1 MRRLLLILLLAL
13 SLTGCGDAPQNAI
26 RMGLASAPA
35 NLDPRYAT
43 DASSTRINR
52 LIYRRLVEFDEASRA
67 VPSLA
72 TWEQLSPTHYRFTL
86 GQEGREFH
94 HGKRLT
100 TADVQ
105 ATYAQVLD
113 PANASPH
120 RASLSLIKAIEVLDE
135 ERIDFLLERPDP
147 LFPAY
152 MIIGILPA
160 DLLAADHPFHNQ
172 PVGSGPFRFL
182 EWPEEGKLA
191 IERIADGQRFEFLRV
206 QDATVR
212 VLKLLRGEIDMLQND
227 LTPELLGY
235 LKEQTGISIEQKSG
249 SNFSY
254 LGFNLQDRDTGKLL
268 VRRAIAHAIDRE
280 AIIRYALKG
289 AAEPAQ
295 ALFPPSHWAGGDGL
309 KPYPHDPAKAREL
322 LAAAGYDE
330 DHPLELVYK
339 TSSDPLR
346 VRLATIIQSQLS
358 DAGIQVDLRSYDWA
372 TVYGDIK
379 AGRFQMYSLAWVG
392 LKTPDAFRY
401 IFHSKSVPPAGAN
414 RGRYASQKV
423 DALIEQA
430 ESEAD
435 LDRQMALYQ
444 RLQMLLLEELPY
456 VPLWYENQIFVSRDD
471 IQGYRLVS
479 DGRYDGLQYVM
490 RRQ

>member
-1 MRRLLLILLLAL
+1 LRYLLFILLIPL
-13 SLTGCGDAPQNAI
+13 SLTGCGEAPKDAI

-67 VPSLA
+67 IPSLA
-72 TWEQLSPTHYRFTL
+72 SWEQLSPTHYRFTL
-86 GQEGREFH
+86 RQEGRDFH

-100 TADVQ
+100 AKDVQ

-120 RASLSLIKAIEVLDE
+120 RASLSLIKTIEVLDE

-152 MIIGILPA
+152 LIIGILPA

-172 PVGSGPFRFL
+172 PMGSGSFRFM
-182 EWPEEGKLA
+182 EWPEEGRLA
-191 IERIADGQRFEFLRV
+191 IERIGDSQRFEFLRV

-227 LTPELLGY
+227 LAPELLGY
-235 LKEQTGISIEQKSG
+235 LEEQSGISIEQGNG

-254 LGFNLQDRDTGKLL
+254 LGFNLQDRDTGNVL
-268 VRRAIAHAIDRE
+268 VRQAIAHAIDRE
-280 AIIRYALKG
+280 SIIRYALKG
-289 AAEPAQ
+289 AAVPAQ
-295 ALFPPSHWAGGDGL
+295 ALFPPGHWAGADGL
-309 KPYPHDPAKAREL
+309 EPYVHDPAKAREL
-322 LAAAGYDE
+322 LASAGYDGVR
-330 DHPLELVYK
+330 PLELVYK

-346 VRLATIIQSQLS
+346 VRLATIIQSQLA
-358 DAGIQVDLRSYDWA
+358 DAGIRVDLRSYDWA

-401 IFHSKSVPPAGAN
+401 IFHSKSVPPDGAN
-414 RGRYASQKV
+414 RGRYASRRV

-435 LDRQMALYQ
+435 LNRQAEQYK
-444 RLQMLLLEELPY
+444 RLQAVLLEELPY
-456 VPLWYENQIFVSRDD
+456 VPLWYENQIFVSRDS
-471 IQGYRLVS
+471 IEGYRLAS
-479 DGRYDGLQYVM
+479 DGRYDGLLHVT
-490 RRQ
+490 RE